1 MEAFRTLSMFDW
13 LLDEHSMYDDA
24 LISFE
29 SFFASWEL
37 MQELELDSLKSD
49 FVPETKKKKDQS
61 IQFKQ
66 LILLFLNHP
75 IKFKLEKFITV
86 QAIRFLNKG
95 TKLL

>member
-1 MEAFRTLSMFDW
+1 VIFDPYGIVRSRRNVQQSTSDFGGFDGWLRDLMEAFRTLSMFDW

-49 FVPETKKKKDQS
+49 FVPETKKKKD
-61 IQFKQ
+61 
-66 LILLFLNHP
+66 
-75 IKFKLEKFITV
+75 
-86 QAIRFLNKG
+86 
-95 TKLL
+95 